1 MASTTPK
8 RTLTWPG
15 RRRPQLSDEVA
26 QYVRAL
32 ILSGEVNQGS
42 FLRLERL
49 ATELGISATPVR
61 EAMAALEREGF
72 VRLEPRRGYRVSHFS
87 RQDIADVF
95 MVEAYI
101 ASELAARAAKRVTD
115 ERLTELRKV
124 YEELQHF
131 IATADYDSADDANF
145 RFYWLVHDAAKSP
158 RLSWLVST
166 IVPYSPHGYTS
177 IDELRSTI
185 LDGHGSVLRALT
197 DRDPAQAR
205 AAMDRYVRDVGS
217 HVVRQFE
224 RAGLWDEQVKATE
237 ARP

>member
-1 MASTTPK
+1 
-8 RTLTWPG
+8 
-15 RRRPQLSDEVA
+15 
-26 QYVRAL
+26 
-32 ILSGEVNQGS
+32 
-42 FLRLERL
+42 
-49 ATELGISATPVR
+49 
-61 EAMAALEREGF
+61 MAALEREGF

-101 ASELAARAAKRVTD
+101 ASELAARAAERVTD
-115 ERLTELRKV
+115 ERLTELSQV
-124 YEELQHF
+124 YEELRHF
-131 IATADYDSADDANF
+131 IATADYDAADDANF

-185 LDGHGSVLRALT
+185 LDGHGSVLGALV
-197 DRDPAQAR
+197 DRDPTRAR
-205 AAMDRYVRDVGS
+205 ASMNRYVLDVGA
-217 HVVRQFE
+217 HVIRQFE
-224 RAGLWDEQVKATE
+224 RAGLWDERGRATD

>member
-1 MASTTPK
+1 
-8 RTLTWPG
+8 
-15 RRRPQLSDEVA
+15 VA

-49 ATELGISATPVR
+49 ATELGISPTPVR

-101 ASELAARAAKRVTD
+101 ASELAARAAEQVAD
-115 ERLTELRKV
+115 ERLAELGQV
-124 YEELQHF
+124 YGELQHF
-131 IATADYDSADDANF
+131 IATADYDAADDANF
-145 RFYWLVHDAAKSP
+145 RFYWLVHDAARSP

-177 IDELRSTI
+177 IEDLRSTI
-185 LDGHGSVLRALT
+185 LDGHGSVLAALV
-197 DRDPAQAR
+197 DRDPVRAR
-205 AAMDRYVRDVGS
+205 ASMNQYVRDVGA
-217 HVVRQFE
+217 HVIRQFE
-224 RAGLWDEQVKATE
+224 RAGLWDEQGSAPE